1 MYVDEFEN
9 IYKIIL
15 ITYYKYLKP
24 IVNINSF
31 TYLCIKSKKE
41 LQIELISDKF

>member
-1 MYVDEFEN
+1 MNICMYGRIKLDN
-9 IYKIIL
+9 IL

-31 TYLCIKSKKE
+31 TYLCISHKE
-41 LQIELISDKF
+41 DILILLQSD